1 MRGWSNDGHFAILKT
16 RIHDLENPMRGKLFL
31 RYLILLVLLS
41 PAIAAVSASPFA
53 TQYEPVRL
61 AARDGVSLDEAVAR
75 VKKQT
80 KGRILTAE
88 TTQRKGQPVHRIKV
102 LLPNGSVRVMYVD
115 AN

>member
-1 MRGWSNDGHFAILKT
+1 
-16 RIHDLENPMRGKLFL
+16 MRGKLLIRFL
-31 RYLILLVLLS
+31 TLLVLLT
-41 PAIAAVSASPFA
+41 PTIATVSASPFA
-53 TQYEPVRL
+53 TQYDPIQL
-61 AARDGVSLDEAVAR
+61 AAREGVSLDEAVAQ

-88 TTQRKGQPVHRIKV
+88 TIQRKGQPVHRIKV

>member
-1 MRGWSNDGHFAILKT
+1 
-16 RIHDLENPMRGKLFL
+16 MRGKLFL
-31 RYLILLVLLS
+31 RFLILLVLLTPS
-41 PAIAAVSASPFA
+41 MATVSASSFA
-53 TQYEPVRL
+53 TQNESIRL
-61 AARDGVSLDEAVAR
+61 VAREGVSLDEAVAR

-88 TTQRKGQPVHRIKV
+88 TIQRKGQPVHRIKV

>member
-1 MRGWSNDGHFAILKT
+1 
-16 RIHDLENPMRGKLFL
+16 MRGKLFL
-31 RYLILLVLLS
+31 RFLILLVLLTPS
-41 PAIAAVSASPFA
+41 MATVSASPFA
-53 TQYEPVRL
+53 TQNESIRL
-61 AARDGVSLDEAVAR
+61 VAREGVSLDEAVAR

-88 TTQRKGQPVHRIKV
+88 TIQRNGQPVHRIKV

>member
-1 MRGWSNDGHFAILKT
+1 MRGIQL
-16 RIHDLENPMRGKLFL
+16 L
-31 RYLILLVLLS
+31 RYLILLVLLT
-41 PAIAAVSASPFA
+41 PAIATVSASPFT
-53 TQYEPVRL
+53 TQHEPIRL
-61 AARDGVSLDEAVAR
+61 AARDGVSLDEAVAG

-88 TTQRKGQPVHRIKV
+88 TIERKGQPVHRIKV

>member
-1 MRGWSNDGHFAILKT
+1 
-16 RIHDLENPMRGKLFL
+16 MRGKLFL
-31 RYLILLVLLS
+31 RFLILLVLLTPS
-41 PAIAAVSASPFA
+41 MATVSASSFA
-53 TQYEPVRL
+53 TQNESIRL
-61 AARDGVSLDEAVAR
+61 VAREGVSLDEAVAR

-88 TTQRKGQPVHRIKV
+88 TIQRNGQPVHRIKV

>member
-1 MRGWSNDGHFAILKT
+1 
-16 RIHDLENPMRGKLFL
+16 MRGKLLIRF
-31 RYLILLVLLS
+31 LILLALLT
-41 PAIAAVSASPFA
+41 PAIATVSASPIA
-53 TQYEPVRL
+53 TQYEPIRL
-61 AARDGVSLDEAVAR
+61 AAREGVSLDEAVAQ

-88 TTQRKGQPVHRIKV
+88 TIQRKGQPVHRIKV